1 MITSGNNKIVIYTVL
16 VGNYDKLCQPKK
28 IIEGVDYVCFTDK
41 EGCNERIGVWQVF
54 RVPFSHKDNGRESR
68 YPKIMP
74 HKTVLSEY
82 DYSLYIDA
90 NLIIKDDYVYQRI
103 EEFVKN
109 ETKLALIKHPA
120 RDCAYQEAYNCI
132 AGCKAKWRDL
142 IRQIMFLK
150 RKGFPEHWG
159 LFEANVIFRKHNN
172 ESVKELDELWWSTF
186 MKYSKRDQLSL
197 AYSLWTTNIDYSF
210 FLPEQY
216 STLNHPSFERLE
228 HLPQKDSRPVK
239 FKKWLVSL
247 VIKSAKSH
255 LKDPIKE

>member
-1 MITSGNNKIVIYTVL
+1 MISSDNNKIVIYTVL
-16 VGNYDKLCQPKK
+16 VGNYDKLCQPQK

-41 EGCNERIGVWQVF
+41 EDCNDRIGVWQVV
-54 RVPFSHKDNGRESR
+54 RVPFSHKDNGRASR
-68 YPKIMP
+68 
-74 HKTVLSEY
+74 TVLSEY

-103 EEFVKN
+103 EDFVKN

-197 AYSLWTTNIDYSF
+197 VYSLWTTSIEYSF

-228 HLPQKDSRPVK
+228 HLPKKDSLNTK
-239 FKKWLVSL
+239 IKKWIVSL
-247 VIKSAKSH
+247 FLKKAKSV
-255 LKDPIKE
+255 LKEPTKK